1 MLDQFKAMGAIA
13 GLLKNREKLREA
25 SERVRDKISS
35 MRVEGSAGGGAVR
48 VRLSGRS
55 RVETVTL
62 DAPLASTLAQPG
74 AKAHA
79 ERLIAEAVND
89 ALAKAEAI
97 LKEELTRE
105 AKALGLDEIP
115 GLEGALTGGGLI

>member
-1 MLDQFKAMGAIA
+1 MLEQFKAMGAVA

-25 SERVRDKISS
+25 SDRVREKIAS

-55 RVETVTL
+55 RVESVTL
-62 DAPLASTLAQPG
+62 EAPLASTLGQAG

-89 ALAKAEAI
+89 ALGKAEQI
-97 LKEELTRE
+97 LKEELARE

-115 GLEGALTGGGLI
+115 GLQEALTGGGLI

>member
-1 MLDQFKAMGAIA
+1 MLDQFKAMGALA
-13 GLLKNREKLREA
+13 GLLKNRDRLREA
-25 SERVRDKISS
+25 SERVREKIAS

-62 DAPLASTLAQPG
+62 DAPLASTLSQPG
-74 AKAHA
+74 SKAHA

-89 ALAKAEAI
+89 ALGKAEAA
-97 LKEELTRE
+97 LKEELARE
-105 AKALGLDEIP
+105 AKALGLDDIP
-115 GLEGALTGGGLI
+115 GLEDALSGGGLL